1 MQLQEDWIDQ
11 QRYELELQSTK
22 LTASNNKIESLE
34 ERITFLETVIKG
46 MDEAQSQ
53 RTFESDGE
61 ADDRKDNGGETD
73 LVGVEQYQN
82 ERKIS
87 NVHSKKSSIAKRQC
101 KLKIPYFRN
110 FKFVRVCVLFGR
122 YFYNMY
128 IVKKL

>member
-1 MQLQEDWIDQ
+1 MKLQEDWIDQ

-61 ADDRKDNGGETD
+61 ADDRKDNAGETD
-73 LVGVEQYQN
+73 GVEQYQN
-82 ERKIS
+82 ERKTS

-101 KLKIPYFRN
+101 KWKIPYFRN
-110 FKFVRVCVLFGR
+110 VKFVRVCVLFGR

-128 IVKKL
+128 IVKNV